1 MREGHLIE
9 RGVYL
14 QVRSIV
20 DIAFFFDTRQTTSLH
35 YNLFTLNH
43 INILTGISSSE
54 GEVNGFTASLS
65 STKIDS

>member
-1 MREGHLIE
+1 MREGQLIE

-20 DIAFFFDTRQTTSLH
+20 DIAFFFDTRQATSLH

-43 INILTGISSSE
+43 INILTGILIIGGRSE
-54 GEVNGFTASLS
+54 WIYGITFVN
-65 STKIDS
+65 